1 MRNKE
6 TDMTLEKRIETAIA
20 ENTDPFTTDAD
31 IRFFETEEWNA
42 AKVTLGT
49 KIIGDFGGY
58 GPLWNGEV
66 VNRSYRGR
74 RVIINKE
81 VTDYMVKV
89 KWDDGEVITI
99 STYDTGPTTP
109 EVKVKWDNGSTTWIC
124 ASEIDAWTEKS
135 KIGYYTEDGYYG

>member
-6 TDMTLEKRIETAIA
+6 TDMTLEKRIETSIA

-58 GPLWNGEV
+58 TELWN
-66 VNRSYRGR
+66 
-74 RVIINKE
+74 
-81 VTDYMVKV
+81 
-89 KWDDGEVITI
+89 GEVITI

-124 ASEIDAWTEKS
+124 ASEIDAKKG
-135 KIGYYTEDGYYG
+135 KIGYYTEEGYYD

>member
-58 GPLWNGEV
+58 TELWNGEV
-66 VNRSYRGR
+66 V
-74 RVIINKE
+74 
-81 VTDYMVKV
+81 
-89 KWDDGEVITI
+89 TI
-99 STYDTGPTTP
+99 ETFDVGPTGK
-109 EVKVKWDNGSTTWIC
+109 EVKVKWDNGSTTWMVE
-124 ASEIDAWTEKS
+124 SEIDAKKG
-135 KIGYYTEDGYYG
+135 KIGYFKEEGFYG

>member
-58 GPLWNGEV
+58 TELWNGEV
-66 VNRSYRGR
+66 VAVETFN
-74 RVIINKE
+74 V
-81 VTDYMVKV
+81 
-89 KWDDGEVITI
+89 
-99 STYDTGPTTP
+99 GPTEK
-109 EVKVKWDNGSTTWIC
+109 EVKVKWDNGSTTWMVE
-124 ASEIDAWTEKS
+124 SEIDAKKG
-135 KIGYYTEDGYYG
+135 KIGYFTEEGFYD

>member
-58 GPLWNGEV
+58 TELWNGEV
-66 VNRSYRGR
+66 V
-74 RVIINKE
+74 
-81 VTDYMVKV
+81 
-89 KWDDGEVITI
+89 TI
-99 STYDTGPTTP
+99 ETFDVGPREK
-109 EVKVKWDNGSTTWIC
+109 EVKVKWDNGSTTWMVE
-124 ASEIDAWTEKS
+124 SEIDAKKG
-135 KIGYYTEDGYYG
+135 KIGYFTEEGFYG